1 MVTQIDGIDVTPKVG
16 SYIKPKHWPLGSCL
30 VAGDSFS
37 PFRLPTNS
45 EGPITSLAVRV
56 EVSGRK
62 LGRAGGWSIRH
73 AGALTVAVK
82 ITFVGD
88 GEPDTVTSGYMV
100 V

>member
-1 MVTQIDGIDVTPKVG
+1 MVTQIDGIDVSPRVG

-30 VAGDSFS
+30 AAGDSFS

-45 EGPITSLAVRV
+45 EGPIKSLAVRV

-62 LGRAGGWSIRH
+62 LGRAAGRAGG
-73 AGALTVAVK
+73 LTVAVK